1 MANIFWVEDQIHWI
15 NRFQPILENTDFDGM
30 PTRVETYKYAETA
43 CQKIAQMSDS
53 DEPDLAILDANMNGN
68 DHAGFTVSRAL
79 LKKWPQLPIIYLSEH
94 SGTGIEQQA
103 FEQADIK
110 DFIAK
115 HQHNVESVL
124 CWRIRAVLR
133 QKQLVVKSGAAEQH
147 QSEQI
152 KNGDLLIDLATWE
165 VYWKGVKLM
174 NPSNSRRPLAP
185 TPRKILRYLVE
196 VSPRGLTTG
205 QMIDKLEADEDKFS
219 YASYRQHITT
229 LRKSFDQAE
238 GGQGDF
244 IKNCK
249 QGFGIVTFGDDGAY
263 CWKPYESKP
272 GRQHETG

>member
-15 NRFQPILENTDFDGM
+15 NRFQPILEATDFDGQ

-43 CQKIAQMSDS
+43 CQQIAQMSDTQP
-53 DEPDLAILDANMNGN
+53 PDLAILDANMNGN
-68 DHAGFTVSRAL
+68 DHAGFKVSRAL

-115 HQHNVESVL
+115 HQHNIESVL
-124 CWRIRAVLR
+124 CWRIKAVLR
-133 QKQLVVKSGAAEQH
+133 QKQLSEKNATEGLVP
-147 QSEQI
+147 SEQI
-152 KNGDLLIDLATWE
+152 RNGDLLIDLATWE

-196 VSPRGLTTG
+196 ASPRGLTTE
-205 QMIDKLEADEDKFS
+205 QMISKLEADEDKFS

-244 IKNCK
+244 IKQCK
-249 QGFGIVTFGDDGAY
+249 QGFGIATFGDDGAY
-263 CWKPYESKP
+263 CWKPDNRVSGK
-272 GRQHETG
+272 QL